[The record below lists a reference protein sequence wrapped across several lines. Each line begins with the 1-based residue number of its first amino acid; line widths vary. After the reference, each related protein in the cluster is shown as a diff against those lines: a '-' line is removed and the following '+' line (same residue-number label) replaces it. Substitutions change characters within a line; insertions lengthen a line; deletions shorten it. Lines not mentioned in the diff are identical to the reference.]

1 MIPHAP
7 ESPTF
12 LYDLDTER
20 QALLATKLH
29 RSVPQKAANKLL
41 AATWNFTNFG
51 VQNRTDDDL
60 ALMAEIVSW
69 FDLVAVQEIA
79 DNITQLRDLMAH
91 LPDSYHVVLTDI
103 GGNYE
108 RAGFLYDSS
117 KVTRLELAGEVAVPP
132 KDHRYIRMKGVSRSF
147 RGFDRNPYLAAFQA
161 GSLTFTAV
169 SAHLYFGSHSYFD
182 EDRRALEAYALAR
195 WADQRHKKEQLVG
208 SGAGVGPLQF
218 KGLIRTPGMSTVR
231 HLDSGPRSEFSCN
244 GRHRVVLINVRSG
257 SRPSNESLEGNRV
270 DTKIFLRQNAPQI
283 ADLAQ
288 VKRKMCTQVQ

>member
-7 ESPTF
+7 ECPTF

-79 DNITQLRDLMAH
+79 DNITQLRDLIAH

-103 GGNYE
+103 GENYE

-132 KDHRYIRMKGVSRSF
+132 KDHRYIRMKGVSGSS

-288 VKRKMCTQVQ
+288 VKRKMCAQVQ

>member
-7 ESPTF
+7 ECPTF

-79 DNITQLRDLMAH
+79 DNITQLRDLIAH

-103 GGNYE
+103 GENYE

-132 KDHRYIRMKGVSRSF
+132 KDHRYIRMKGVSGSS

-208 SGAGVGPLQF
+208 SGAGVGPLEF
-218 KGLIRTPGMSTVR
+218 EGLIRCPIVSTVR
-231 HLDSGPRSEFSCN
+231 HPDPGSRSEFSCN
-244 GRHRVVLINVRSG
+244 GRHQLVRIKVRVR
-257 SRPSNESLEGNRV
+257 
-270 DTKIFLRQNAPQI
+270 
-283 ADLAQ
+283 
-288 VKRKMCTQVQ
+288 